1 MRKISITIHKPE
13 MLHVFVSL
21 CRLMCLSTCLD
32 LVKRCC
38 LLYKDLISFTCIFQ
52 PIRTLLSKHLSSQ
65 TLPELLQ
72 VGSKEGLET
81 VRFLSLSQSV
91 FYSVSRCQC
100 LSQELHSEILE
111 TISSAPVTHARLVL
125 DKKKPIPL
133 KLLTPKIVEV

>member
-1 MRKISITIHKPE
+1 M
-13 MLHVFVSL
+13 
-21 CRLMCLSTCLD
+21 
-32 LVKRCC
+32 
-38 LLYKDLISFTCIFQ
+38 SFY
-52 PIRTLLSKHLSSQ
+52 
-65 TLPELLQ
+65 LP
-72 VGSKEGLET
+72 GPGET
-81 VRFLSLSQSV
+81 VLPALQRPHFIHMHLPANQNTAVQTSFKPNIARAVTGWFQRGFGDSEVSLSLSHSV